1 VNENP
6 TTSEAEGIG
15 QTTDYRTN
23 PNRDGGGTQEKVQQR
38 TEEMAGKAREA
49 ASEYGQKAQEQLDK
63 GTDQAAGGLEQA
75 ADKLRA
81 QTENSEG
88 MPAQVG
94 VKMADSMET
103 AAGYLREHNTEDM
116 LNDVEHYVK
125 EHPTQALVGAV
136 VAGFFIGR
144 VLR

>member
-6 TTSEAEGIG
+6 TTSEAEAIG
-15 QTTDYRTN
+15 QTTDYRTDQS
-23 PNRDGGGTQEKVQQR
+23 PNSGGMQERSQEKAQ
-38 TEEMAGKAREA
+38 EMAGKAREA
-49 ASEYGQKAQEQLDK
+49 AGEYGHKAQDQLDK

-75 ADKLRA
+75 ADKLRS
-81 QTENSEG
+81 QTGNSEG
-88 MPAQVG
+88 MPAQAGAKV
-94 VKMADSMET
+94 ADSMET
-103 AAGYLREHNTEDM
+103 TASYLREHNTEEI

-136 VAGFFIGR
+136 VAGFMIGR